1 MAYCPECKGEMPVA
15 AVECP
20 HCEFRFPETA
30 AEDAN
35 RRPGFEWSPLADIAL
50 SVSTVAAVLAT
61 LCAFYYGAISLFAGN
76 LVNALVVAPI
86 SVLVLLG
93 IVVAFLRVQELD

>member
-1 MAYCPECKGEMPVA
+1 MAYCPECNGEMPVT

-30 AEDAN
+30 ARDSN
-35 RRPGFEWSPLADIAL
+35 RRPGFAWSPLADIAL

-76 LVNALVVAPI
+76 LIDALVVAPI
-86 SVLVLLG
+86 FVVILLG
-93 IVVAFLRVQELD
+93 IVVVFLRVQELD

>member
-1 MAYCPECKGEMPVA
+1 MAYCPECNGEMPVT

-20 HCEFRFPETA
+20 HCEYRFPATA
-30 AEDAN
+30 AEDSN

-61 LCAFYYGAISLFAGN
+61 LCAFYFGVISLFASN
-76 LVNALVVAPI
+76 LLDALVVAPI
-86 SVLVLLG
+86 SVLILLG
-93 IVVAFLRVQELD
+93 IVVVFLRVQKLD

>member
-1 MAYCPECKGEMPVA
+1 MAYCPECNGEMSVT

-30 AEDAN
+30 AADAN
-35 RRPGFEWSPLADIAL
+35 RRPGFAWSPLADIAL

-61 LCAFYYGAISLFAGN
+61 LCAFYLGVISLFAGH
-76 LVNALVVAPI
+76 LFDGLVVAPI

-93 IVVAFLRVQELD
+93 IVVVFLRVQELD